1 MSCSNSRPFSPISSS
16 RPRKGLIKEAPAFAA
31 MIACAAE
38 KHNVTFTLIPSPD
51 NARVAFRPARVSG
64 HFMTTFG
71 AIFEYSCPSRSMP
84 SVSSLVHSADT
95 GPLTISQ
102 IAAMC
107 SLKSTLPSLE
117 ISEGLVV
124 TPSAIPKDTASRI
137 SSRLAVSRKN
147 FIKTSSYECDKA
159 AEIIRE

>member
-1 MSCSNSRPFSPISSS
+1 
-16 RPRKGLIKEAPAFAA
+16 

-38 KHNVTFTLIPSPD
+38 KQSVTFTLMPSLD
-51 NARVAFRPARVSG
+51 NARVAFSPARVSG

-71 AIFEYSCPSRSMP
+71 AIFEYSWPSRSIP

-107 SLKSTLPSLE
+107 SSNSTLPSFA
-117 ISEGLVV
+117 INEGLVV
-124 TPSAIPKDTASRI
+124 TPSAIPKAAASRI
-137 SSRLAVSRKN
+137 SLRLALSRKN
-147 FIKTSSYECDKA
+147 FIKTS
-159 AEIIRE
+159 RH